1 MRVHAREAA
10 GSVGKRPTRLLSADT
25 NDFMKSGGRS
35 CHTQASLTTRVTHQM
50 CGAGRQG
57 GREEGRWRMVVSA
70 ADRFARALRVVFR
83 GYVLCIC
90 GTGPSGRQGVVV
102 EAPLPVLMNVRKEQG
117 GEGEGREGR
126 GGDGDTSTLTAISSA
141 GACASASA
149 VAIVSKP
156 RICTAT
162 RHDSETAMHTRR
174 GHSLRVT
181 RHWVGGIEGWGDHQ

>member
-1 MRVHAREAA
+1 
-10 GSVGKRPTRLLSADT
+10 
-25 NDFMKSGGRS
+25 
-35 CHTQASLTTRVTHQM
+35 
-50 CGAGRQG
+50 
-57 GREEGRWRMVVSA
+57 MVVSA
-70 ADRFARALRVVFR
+70 AERFARAPRVVFR

-90 GTGPSGRQGVVV
+90 GTGPSEGRQGVVV

-162 RHDSETAMHTRR
+162 RHDSETEMRTRR
-174 GHSLRVT
+174 GHSLRVK